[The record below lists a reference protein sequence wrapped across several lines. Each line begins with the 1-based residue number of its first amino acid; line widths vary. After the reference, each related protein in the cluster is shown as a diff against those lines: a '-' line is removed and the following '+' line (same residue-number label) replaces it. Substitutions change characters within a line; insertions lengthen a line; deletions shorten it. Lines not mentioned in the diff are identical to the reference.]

1 MVGKSPDDGRLSLLS
16 TCLASELN
24 LEKRN
29 LMTSL
34 SFSVFDKVD
43 ARNDVDVGV
52 TSVLTSVLTTSKR
65 ASDVKNWFDS
75 PELVSHGNGTTWREL
90 ELVKLKGLRKSN

>member
-16 TCLASELN
+16 TCLASESN

-65 ASDVKNWFDS
+65 ASDVKNWFDRRQTARS
-75 PELVSHGNGTTWREL
+75 WLVTVT
-90 ELVKLKGLRKSN
+90 GLPGEN

>member
-1 MVGKSPDDGRLSLLS
+1 MMARLSLLS
-16 TCLASELN
+16 TCLASESN

-43 ARNDVDVGV
+43 ARNDVDVDVGV
-52 TSVLTSVLTTSKR
+52 NVGV
-65 ASDVKNWFDS
+65 DVGVDDVETRVRREK
-75 PELVSHGNGTTWREL
+75 LVRQPGVG
-90 ELVKLKGLRKSN
+90 

>member
-1 MVGKSPDDGRLSLLS
+1 MMAPLSLLS
-16 TCLASELN
+16 TCLASETN

-52 TSVLTSVLTTSKR
+52 NVGVD
-65 ASDVKNWFDS
+65 DVETRVRREK
-75 PELVSHGNGTTWREL
+75 LVRQPGVG
-90 ELVKLKGLRKSN
+90 

>member
-1 MVGKSPDDGRLSLLS
+1 MMARLSPLS
-16 TCLASELN
+16 TCLASESN

-52 TSVLTSVLTTSKR
+52 NGGV
-65 ASDVKNWFDS
+65 DVGVDDVETRVRREK
-75 PELVSHGNGTTWREL
+75 LVRQPGVG
-90 ELVKLKGLRKSN
+90 

>member
-1 MVGKSPDDGRLSLLS
+1 
-16 TCLASELN
+16 
-24 LEKRN
+24 
-29 LMTSL
+29 MTSL

-52 TSVLTSVLTTSKR
+52 NVGV
-65 ASDVKNWFDS
+65 DVGVDDVETRVRREKLVRQEANS